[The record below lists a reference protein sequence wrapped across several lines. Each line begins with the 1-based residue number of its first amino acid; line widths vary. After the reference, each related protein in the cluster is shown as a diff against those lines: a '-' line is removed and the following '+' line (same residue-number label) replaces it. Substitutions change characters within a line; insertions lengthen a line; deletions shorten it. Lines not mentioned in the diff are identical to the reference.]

1 MLRLSKKADYG
12 LMAMKHLA
20 ELADRGACSAKD
32 VADSYR
38 IPQEL
43 LAKILQR
50 LVKAGLLKSQHGTHG
65 GYVLAR
71 DAKSIS
77 ALEVIRA
84 IDGPLFITSCV
95 TIHGDCEQS
104 ELCTI
109 REPLRKVNQGIED
122 VLRGISI
129 ADMREEP
136 SVHGQSKKLA
146 ELVTLA

>member
-1 MLRLSKKADYG
+1 
-12 LMAMKHLA
+12 MAMKHLA
-20 ELADRGACSAKD
+20 EHADRGACSAKD

-50 LVKAGLLKSQHGTHG
+50 LVKSGLLKSQHGTHG

-77 ALEVIRA
+77 AYEVIRA

-104 ELCTI
+104 DLCTI
-109 REPLRKVNQGIED
+109 REPLKKVNQGIED

-129 ADMREEP
+129 GDMREEP
-136 SVHGQSKKLA
+136 HAHGETKKLA